1 VHSRRMAVRSLVV
14 LAVVLAAA
22 GLAAPAAPSG
32 ADVVTPA
39 RACRGAGYWAQARFG
54 ERTVDLETDDVVDIP
69 LDDVVR
75 WTGRVGEAKPGD
87 TTERRSVSGRIEL
100 ELPLGQSRLV
110 NDWGGTSVK
119 EATEG
124 RHKYDLPFFFKGV
137 KMKLSGHHDE
147 DGRRVCSGSVYVQV
161 EGSALSNPL
170 TWAGIVG
177 VVLSLLA
184 LVWAGRGRHPIGGA
198 LAGLVFGGAIGGL
211 LLMFA
216 VIPLDSVVLL
226 IAPIV
231 GLVLGIVWGWSAPL
245 RRRGPG
251 RQEPPQGATTVDV

>member
-1 VHSRRMAVRSLVV
+1 MRVRNLVGLV
-14 LAVVLAAA
+14 LLAGAVV
-22 GLAAPAAPSG
+22 GLTPTPAG
-32 ADVVTPA
+32 ADVVDPPGSCPVLGRWA
-39 RACRGAGYWAQARFG
+39 EGDLRERGR
-54 ERTVDLETDDVVDIP
+54 DHDTDDVIDIP
-69 LDDVVR
+69 INDVVR
-75 WTGRVGEAKPGD
+75 WQGRVGAAAFAD
-87 TTERRSVSGRIEL
+87 TTDRRPISGRVEI

-110 NDWGGTSVK
+110 DDWGGTSVK
-119 EATEG
+119 EANRG
-124 RHKYDLPFFFKGV
+124 RYKYDLPFFFKGV